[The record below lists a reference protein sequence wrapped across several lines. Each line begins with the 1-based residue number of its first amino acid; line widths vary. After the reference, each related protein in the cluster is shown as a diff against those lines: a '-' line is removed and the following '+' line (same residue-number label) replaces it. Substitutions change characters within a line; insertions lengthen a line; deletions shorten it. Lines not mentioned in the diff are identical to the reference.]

1 MRRMI
6 YYIVSFVCVPIMWLA
21 FVVLTLIVPIWD
33 AVRLWKEEKEASI
46 GDVKDHYED
55 DIDTTC

>member
-1 MRRMI
+1 
-6 YYIVSFVCVPIMWLA
+6 MWLA